1 MCKVCRM
8 IPCNPRCPNAPEPK
22 PKYECSKCGY
32 GIYAGDKYLDG
43 PEGYVCKECL
53 DDMTS
58 GELLEMLGESL
69 ATA

>member
-1 MCKVCRM
+1 MCSLCLST
-8 IPCNPRCPNAPEPK
+8 PCHTRCPNAPEPVAVHR
-22 PKYECSKCGY
+22 CGKCGE
-32 GIYAGDKYLDG
+32 GIFKGDKYFDG
-43 PEGYVCKECL
+43 QGGCICEECL

>member
-1 MCKVCRM
+1 MCEMCRM
-8 IPCNPRCPNAPEPK
+8 MPCSPRCPNAPEPK
-22 PKYECSKCGY
+22 PEHECSKCGY

-43 PEGYVCKECL
+43 PAGYVCRECL

-58 GELLEMLGESL
+58 GEILKLLGESL